1 MLTNLELAQRLRVS
15 IGRLARRLRQQS
27 LGGLSPSQASV
38 LATLEKMGPLSMG
51 TLAQHEGVSRPSA
64 TGIVSRMV
72 DRGLIIRSANPSDLR
87 SSVVEISDDGRQM
100 MDRRREEKTAYL
112 AAAIE
117 GLTPEERSALARAV
131 VILERLERTA

>member
-117 GLTPEERSALARAV
+117 GLTPEERAALARAV